1 MLQIALGIAIGFHTL
16 LVLSV
21 IPPYWWYMTGIIV
34 SVVIYYYC
42 RNHFLF
48 WFSISAFLAALS
60 AEQYLKKVDD
70 VPLNRTNL
78 TINVRVSAVLNE
90 NIPNTYFEA
99 VVIDAHS
106 SSNRAGISL
115 SSSHHL
121 LILWPDAPVIKQGQ
135 IWQLPVKLSRIVGRI
150 NQAGFDAERHAVS
163 RNIHGRAVV
172 RVNGSNIPV
181 LITNHITWR
190 QQLFDRVTQLTNNM
204 PYQTYLLALAFGERS
219 GLDKDDWI
227 KLRDSGTAHLLA
239 ISGLHIALAML
250 LGWVIGVKLKLLLP
264 QKALFI
270 WTPMITGLTV
280 ALIYA
285 WLAGL
290 TIPTIRALFM
300 CLIIGSLKTTG
311 SYWRHWQVLLVTL
324 SLSLL
329 LAPFAIY
336 SASFWL
342 SFYAV
347 AVLVLFSVGQR
358 YFPLAKIPHR
368 TLSTKHLHASFLQL
382 VKIQCWLLVL
392 MLPIQWLWFGGI
404 SFAAPVANLFA
415 VPWVSFITVPFVLL
429 AVMTLWLPVLSSILW
444 QCANW
449 SLFPIVEVIAWLE
462 GGWYGLSTS
471 YQPLLWSVII
481 IVLGATLLPIKRF
494 KWLYLSL
501 LFLSVMGIL
510 KPSKK
515 PSQWQIMVLD
525 VGHGLAVII
534 HKAGRAI
541 LYDTGNRWQESVVA
555 ESTILPVLE
564 NIGIKQ
570 LDYLVISHDDSDHA
584 GGKALIS
591 EKFSPQY
598 RYSSNYNDAGYL
610 PCIKGQTWNWQGLSF
625 TVQWPMQLVSR
636 ARNPHSCV
644 VRVQAENQQGP
655 SLLFTGDID
664 AIAELM
670 LVKYAPRLT
679 ADIVLVPH
687 HGSKTSSTNTF
698 LDHVKPSLALVS
710 TGIFNSWNLPSK
722 VVKERYQQR
731 NIQWLST
738 GRVGQITI
746 NVDDE
751 SYQVRTQRSMTA
763 TQWYRPK
770 WL

>member
-16 LVLSV
+16 LGLSV
-21 IPPYWWYMTGIIV
+21 IPHYGWYMTGIIV

-42 RNHFLF
+42 RNQFLF

-99 VVIDAHS
+99 VVIDAYLP
-106 SSNRAGISL
+106 SNQADISL
-115 SSSHHL
+115 SSSHRL
-121 LILWPDAPVIKQGQ
+121 LILWPDAPVLKQGQ

-172 RVNGSNIPV
+172 RVSGSNIPV
-181 LITNHITWR
+181 LITQHITWR

-204 PYQTYLLALAFGERS
+204 PYQAYLLALAFGERS
-219 GLDKDDWI
+219 GLDKDDWT

-250 LGWVIGVKLKLLLP
+250 LGWMIGAKLKLLLP
-264 QKALFI
+264 QKTLFI

-280 ALIYA
+280 ALVYA

-290 TIPTIRALFM
+290 TIPTIRALLM
-300 CLIIGSLKTTG
+300 CFIIGSLKTTG

-358 YFPLAKIPHR
+358 YFPLVKMPHH
-368 TLSTKHLHASFLQL
+368 TFSTTHLHASFLQL

-404 SFAAPVANLFA
+404 SIAAPIANLFA
-415 VPWVSFITVPFVLL
+415 VPWISFITVPLVLI
-429 AVMTLWLPVLSSILW
+429 AVITLWFPMLSSTLW

-449 SLFPIVEVIAWLE
+449 SLLPVVEGIAWLE
-462 GGWYGLSTS
+462 GAWYGLSMS
-471 YQPLLWSVII
+471 YQPVLWCVVI
-481 IVLGATLLPIKRF
+481 IVLGATLLPFRRF
-494 KWLYLSL
+494 KWLYISL
-501 LFLSVMGIL
+501 LFLSVIGIL
-510 KPSKK
+510 KPNNKT
-515 PSQWQIMVLD
+515 SQWQVMVLD

-555 ESTILPVLE
+555 GSTILPVLE
-564 NIGIKQ
+564 NMGIKQ

-598 RYSSNYNDAGYL
+598 SYSSNYNDEGYF
-610 PCIKGQTWNWQGLSF
+610 PCIKGQSWSWQGLSF
-625 TVQWPMQLVSR
+625 TVQWPIQQVSR

-644 VRVQAENQQGP
+644 VRIQAENGQGP
-655 SLLFTGDID
+655 SLLLTGDID

-670 LVKYAPRLT
+670 LVKLAPTLT
-679 ADIVLVPH
+679 ADILLVPH

-710 TGIFNSWNLPSK
+710 TGVFNSWNLPAQA
-722 VVKERYQQR
+722 VKEKYQQR

-746 NVDDE
+746 DVDNE
-751 SYQVRTQRSMTA
+751 SYQVRTQRSTTA

>member
-78 TINVRVSAVLNE
+78 TINVRVSALLNE

-115 SSSHHL
+115 SSSHRL
-121 LILWPDAPVIKQGQ
+121 LILWPDAPVLKQGQ

-150 NQAGFDAERHAVS
+150 NQAGFDAEQHAVS

-172 RVNGSNIPV
+172 RVSGSNIPV

-204 PYQTYLLALAFGERS
+204 PYQAYLLALAFGERS
-219 GLDKDDWI
+219 GLDKDDWV

-264 QKALFI
+264 QKTLFI

-311 SYWRHWQVLLVTL
+311 AYWRHWQVLLVTL

-358 YFPLAKIPHR
+358 YFPLAKISHR
-368 TLSTKHLHASFLQL
+368 TLSTTHLHASFLQL
-382 VKIQCWLLVL
+382 VKIQCWLLML

-429 AVMTLWLPVLSSILW
+429 AVITLWWPVLSGILW

-449 SLFPIVEVIAWLE
+449 SLFPIVEGIAWLE

-481 IVLGATLLPIKRF
+481 IVLGATLLPFKRF
-494 KWLYLSL
+494 KWLYFSL

-591 EKFSPQY
+591 EEFSPQY
-598 RYSSNYNDAGYL
+598 RYSSNYNDEEYL
-610 PCIKGQTWNWQGLSF
+610 PCIKGQTWNWQGLRF
-625 TVQWPMQLVSR
+625 TVQWPMQQVSR

-655 SLLFTGDID
+655 SLLLTGDID

-722 VVKERYQQR
+722 TVKERYQQR